1 MSDSDNDLSISING
15 VSHPVRCGTCKE
27 KIAFI
32 GEPDVETGEAGCAPC
47 GNVADVK
54 EVARIATEY
63 AKDEAQLII
72 NRMARDT
79 ARKSKIMTF
88 SGQTEHDKAHRFIVT
103 DLQF

>member
-15 VSHPVRCGTCKE
+15 VSHPVRCGTCKG

-32 GEPDVETGEAGCAPC
+32 GIPDVETGEAGCLPC
-47 GNVADVK
+47 GNVAGVQ
-54 EVARIATEY
+54 EVARMATDY
-63 AKDEAQLII
+63 AKEEAQLMI

-88 SGQTEHDKAHRFIVT
+88 SGQTEHNRPHRFIVT
-103 DLQF
+103 DLRF